1 MKHSSL
7 MTSAIALSL
16 ALLFITGD
24 SMQAQ
29 QSERQKDPVTGNA
42 DLVTINTDL
51 VVTPFAPSRG
61 IRYRSYE
68 IMS

>member
-1 MKHSSL
+1 
-7 MTSAIALSL
+7 L
-16 ALLFITGD
+16 ALLIITGD

-68 IMS
+68 IMY